1 MHWDDA
7 DPVPRG
13 DLTKV
18 QRKEYIDAVLCLQ
31 SKPPLTAHQA
41 PGAKSRYDDYVVV
54 HVQQTHRNHG
64 SVRYPLPI
72 HAPMTPY

>member
-1 MHWDDA
+1 MMMPGNFA
-7 DPVPRG
+7 DPVHRG

-41 PGAKSRYDDYVVV
+41 PGAKSRFDDYVVV
-54 HVQQTHRNHG
+54 HVQQTLRNHG
-64 SVRYPLPI
+64 SVRSPPPI
-72 HAPMTPY
+72 